1 MVFCRILFCS
11 GSEKIADYLVI
22 SKIHLNFAPIFSQ
35 KILKKSERHS
45 HQQSLFLYDKGADA
59 AQGNEKFSDK
69 KSLNYLAVPNNFI
82 TLSLSL
88 SHRRTVAYLFKTHF
102 ILRARDMLRNPFRQR
117 TYESFLCS
125 FFRALLYCQTREDKN
140 DFNLLK

>member
-1 MVFCRILFCS
+1 MVFCRILFRS
-11 GSEKIADYLVI
+11 GSKKVADYLVI
-22 SKIHLNFAPIFSQ
+22 SKIHLNFASIFSQ

-88 SHRRTVAYLFKTHF
+88 SHRRTVADMLKNHF
-102 ILRARDMLRNPFRQR
+102 IVRARENRRQPGSQK
-117 TYESFLCS
+117 T
-125 FFRALLYCQTREDKN
+125 
-140 DFNLLK
+140 

>member
-1 MVFCRILFCS
+1 MVFCRILFRS
-11 GSEKIADYLVI
+11 GSKKVADYLVI
-22 SKIHLNFAPIFSQ
+22 SKIHLNFASIFSQ

-59 AQGNEKFSDK
+59 TQGNEKFSDK

-82 TLSLSL
+82 TLSLS
-88 SHRRTVAYLFKTHF
+88 HRRTVAYLLNTHF

>member
-1 MVFCRILFCS
+1 MVFCRILFRS
-11 GSEKIADYLVI
+11 GSKKVADYLVI

-88 SHRRTVAYLFKTHF
+88 IGAPSLISLKDTLSY
-102 ILRARDMLRNPFRQR
+102 ARETCCAIPLDKGLMKV
-117 TYESFLCS
+117 SFVS
-125 FFRALLYCQTREDKN
+125 FFVPFCIVR
-140 DFNLLK
+140 

>member
-1 MVFCRILFCS
+1 MVFCRILFRS
-11 GSEKIADYLVI
+11 GSKKVADYLVI

-82 TLSLSL
+82 TVGRSRCVCLSLIGAPSL
-88 SHRRTVAYLFKTHF
+88 IS
-102 ILRARDMLRNPFRQR
+102 
-117 TYESFLCS
+117 
-125 FFRALLYCQTREDKN
+125 
-140 DFNLLK
+140 

>member
-1 MVFCRILFCS
+1 MVFCRILFRS
-11 GSEKIADYLVI
+11 GSKKVADYLVI
-22 SKIHLNFAPIFSQ
+22 SKIHLNFASIFSQ

-82 TLSLSL
+82 TLSLL
-88 SHRRTVAYLFKTHF
+88 NTHF

>member
-88 SHRRTVAYLFKTHF
+88 S
-102 ILRARDMLRNPFRQR
+102 
-117 TYESFLCS
+117 
-125 FFRALLYCQTREDKN
+125 
-140 DFNLLK
+140 

>member
-1 MVFCRILFCS
+1 MVFCRILFRS
-11 GSEKIADYLVI
+11 GSKKVADYLVI
-22 SKIHLNFAPIFSQ
+22 SKIHLNFASIFSQ

-88 SHRRTVAYLFKTHF
+88 SLIGAPSLISLKDTLSY
-102 ILRARDMLRNPFRQR
+102 ARETCCAIPLDKGLMKVSFVPFFVPFCIVR
-117 TYESFLCS
+117 
-125 FFRALLYCQTREDKN
+125 
-140 DFNLLK
+140 

>member
-88 SHRRTVAYLFKTHF
+88 IGAPSLISLKHTLSYARETCCAIPLDKGLMKVSFVPFFVPFCIVRQGKIRT
-102 ILRARDMLRNPFRQR
+102 IL
-117 TYESFLCS
+117 TY
-125 FFRALLYCQTREDKN
+125 
-140 DFNLLK
+140 